1 MPLVTEKFSISLL
14 GIQIFMTLQ
23 MCSFQGAAVMEK
35 QEEDESLIPMFLT
48 ELILTV
54 QSLLFEPSLDDF
66 LVCVSSYNI
75 ISKFSIF

>member
-1 MPLVTEKFSISLL
+1 MLLVTEKFSISCLYN
-14 GIQIFMTLQ
+14 MQ
-23 MCSFQGAAVMEK
+23 MCSFQVAPVMEK

-66 LVCVSSYNI
+66 LVCVSSYNLI
-75 ISKFSIF
+75 